1 MKTKRRHN
9 MRRKRRRTRRHR
21 RRRTRRRRTRRRRG
35 AGNGMTPAEA
45 ALVTRDAFQKIANAV
60 MVAWNKKNFYPVA
73 KLTDA
78 QLNKLQRQ
86 TARRVLRAMGGK
98 DNTNL
103 ANGIAGAKRIEKIL
117 NSVHVLQTRTIQN
130 LIDNLNRRSVA
141 TATARAAALPTAPA
155 LNAGGGG
162 GGGDGGGGGEAIYD
176 TPPEDV
182 AALFAAS
189 DLAAAMPVAP
199 TTAPVAA
206 APTATSQRVAIAI
219 PRETTGGRRRRRS
232 RRKRRSRRRR

>member
-9 MRRKRRRTRRHR
+9 RRRKRRRTRRHR
-21 RRRTRRRRTRRRRG
+21 RRRTRRRRTRRRRRG

-98 DNTNL
+98 DNMDVYK
-103 ANGIAGAKRIEKIL
+103 GIAGAKRIEKIL

-162 GGGDGGGGGEAIYD
+162 GGGGGEAIYD

-232 RRKRRSRRRR
+232 RRRRRYK

>member
-9 MRRKRRRTRRHR
+9 RRRKRRRTRRHK

-35 AGNGMTPAEA
+35 AGNGMTPGEA
-45 ALVTRDAFQKIANAV
+45 SLITWKPFQKIANAV
-60 MVAWNKKNFYPVA
+60 IVAWSKKGFYPVA

-78 QLNKLQRQ
+78 QIQKLQRQ

-117 NSVHVLQTRTIQN
+117 KSVHVLQTRTIQN

-141 TATARAAALPTAPA
+141 TATARAAALPTAAA

-162 GGGDGGGGGEAIYD
+162 GGGGGGGEAVYD

-206 APTATSQRVAIAI
+206 APTATAARVAIAI
-219 PRETTGGRRRRRS
+219 PRETTGGRRRRR
-232 RRKRRSRRRR
+232 RR

>member
-9 MRRKRRRTRRHR
+9 RRRRRRRTSRRR

-35 AGNGMTPAEA
+35 AGNGMTPGEVS
-45 ALVTRDAFQKIANAV
+45 LITWKPFQKIANAV
-60 MVAWNKKNFYPVA
+60 IVEWSKNNFYPVA

-78 QLNKLQRQ
+78 QIQNLQTQ

-98 DNTNL
+98 DNTNVYK
-103 ANGIAGAKRIEKIL
+103 GIAGAKRIEKIL
-117 NSVHVLQTRTIQN
+117 NSVNVLQMRTIQS
-130 LIDNLNRRSVA
+130 LINNLNRRSVA
-141 TATARAAALPTAPA
+141 TATARAAALPTAAA

-162 GGGDGGGGGEAIYD
+162 GGGGGGAAIYD
-176 TPPEDV
+176 TPTEDV

-199 TTAPVAA
+199 TTAAVAA
-206 APTATSQRVAIAI
+206 APTATAERVAIAI

-232 RRKRRSRRRR
+232 RRSRRRR